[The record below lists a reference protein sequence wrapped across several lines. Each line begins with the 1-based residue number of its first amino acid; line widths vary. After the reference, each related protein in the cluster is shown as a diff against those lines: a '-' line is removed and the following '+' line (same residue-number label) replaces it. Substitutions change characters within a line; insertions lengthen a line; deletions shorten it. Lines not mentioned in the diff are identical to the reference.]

1 MGVLSACKPRRDVLE
16 GELDDAI
23 FAADFGQVINGNA
36 PKVYQDAKTFF
47 QNTHPAKHLKKLVQ
61 MVFQRL
67 ANPNEEGATI
77 RLSTGFG
84 GGKTHTLMALWHL
97 SNHIKDLNLG
107 TELLPAAGR
116 PSQVKAVA
124 VDASKAGVPI
134 FAIHGARQVKS
145 LWGEIFWQLGK
156 EKGLEILG
164 SADDAEGSPSESQLE
179 AVFPSGP
186 VLILLDE
193 LVVYMAKLS
202 DRGQGNLLGFLNSL
216 ASVVKRRHQT
226 MLLITDPA
234 GQVAYAPEAA
244 QLGDALNTAAAKLD
258 DVLGRR
264 VDTDFDP
271 IGPEAPRVIARRLF
285 QKCDPKEDEKF
296 IKAAQKTAALFH
308 SLYQR
313 VSQDHPGN
321 LPTYTTTLDYA
332 RRLEECY
339 PFHPRLLDTAQDR
352 LGALQQFHKSRGVL
366 RLFARIL
373 RDVWEANEDL
383 ELITAGNLNWSSPRI
398 QADLLHRLNKDSFKA
413 AVSADVERHAGELDG
428 GVPHGLHR
436 RVASALLLESLP
448 LHSNSGLDKPDLT
461 LAVLR
466 PQEAGPE
473 PAEALDRLLGE
484 CWHTYPM
491 PGGRGWQFRY
501 EPNVIKLIEE
511 RMPNIPLED
520 AKSRVQAEVQGYFA
534 GPGLKLA
541 AWPTSPQ
548 QVPDTPQMQVALC
561 ESEALAQAV
570 CRYADD
576 TNPEA
581 PMPRRYRNGVAAV
594 TAKADAFQEAVTR
607 ARKVLAA
614 EEIELEHKTGEAYK
628 LLREQL
634 RSLMPTLK
642 RELRLKACQV
652 FNTVV
657 LADKSPYTLVEKYQ
671 VKEETALQKGQGLT
685 QLLSFFQ
692 DKALSYKPTDSLDV
706 DLFVTEIMAKAIP
719 LADNPEV
726 VTTKAVKERFWA
738 APGLKLLRDD
748 AIVRQSILKALQD
761 GKVLVQLS
769 DGLVYDALGYFQPVN
784 GKRHRASGSLTTIA
798 LDEATILTLPHSAT
812 GQEWVK
818 VEPVSPIPGGPGVG
832 VPTPKPPPP
841 GEVTA
846 YNWEDAV
853 QYAAERPL
861 MQLQLRAPNP
871 VTANKLLALAQP
883 LGAAGLS
890 LEVSVEG
897 PLKDGGAMR
906 FLASEVKPTHPAK
919 PLFTAQ
925 TIYNSI
931 YAERV
936 SYEATLSLNFGD
948 GGRQDLQA
956 LLQQAADKAPEE
968 VSLEARFGKP
978 GGGLS

>member
-1 MGVLSACKPRRDVLE
+1 
-16 GELDDAI
+16 
-23 FAADFGQVINGNA
+23 
-36 PKVYQDAKTFF
+36 
-47 QNTHPAKHLKKLVQ
+47 
-61 MVFQRL
+61 
-67 ANPNEEGATI
+67 
-77 RLSTGFG
+77 
-84 GGKTHTLMALWHL
+84 
-97 SNHIKDLNLG
+97 
-107 TELLPAAGR
+107 
-116 PSQVKAVA
+116 
-124 VDASKAGVPI
+124 
-134 FAIHGARQVKS
+134 
-145 LWGEIFWQLGK
+145 
-156 EKGLEILG
+156 
-164 SADDAEGSPSESQLE
+164 
-179 AVFPSGP
+179 
-186 VLILLDE
+186 
-193 LVVYMAKLS
+193 
-202 DRGQGNLLGFLNSL
+202 
-216 ASVVKRRHQT
+216 
-226 MLLITDPA
+226 
-234 GQVAYAPEAA
+234 
-244 QLGDALNTAAAKLD
+244 
-258 DVLGRR
+258 
-264 VDTDFDP
+264 
-271 IGPEAPRVIARRLF
+271 
-285 QKCDPKEDEKF
+285 
-296 IKAAQKTAALFH
+296 
-308 SLYQR
+308 
-313 VSQDHPGN
+313 
-321 LPTYTTTLDYA
+321 
-332 RRLEECY
+332 
-339 PFHPRLLDTAQDR
+339 
-352 LGALQQFHKSRGVL
+352 
-366 RLFARIL
+366 
-373 RDVWEANEDL
+373 
-383 ELITAGNLNWSSPRI
+383 
-398 QADLLHRLNKDSFKA
+398 
-413 AVSADVERHAGELDG
+413 
-428 GVPHGLHR
+428 
-436 RVASALLLESLP
+436 
-448 LHSNSGLDKPDLT
+448 
-461 LAVLR
+461 
-466 PQEAGPE
+466 
-473 PAEALDRLLGE
+473 
-484 CWHTYPM
+484 M

-692 DKALSYKPTDSLDV
+692 DKALSYQPTDSLDV

-769 DGLVYDALGYFQPVN
+769 DGRVYDALGYFQPVN
-784 GKRHRASGSLTTIA
+784 GKRRRVSGSLSTMA
-798 LDEATILTLPHSAT
+798 LDEATLLTLPDSAT

-818 VEPVSPIPGGPGVG
+818 VEPVSPIPGGPDVE
-832 VPTPKPPPP
+832 VPTPKLLPPV
-841 GEVTA
+841 EVTA
-846 YNWEDAV
+846 YNWEDAI
-853 QYAAERPL
+853 QYSAERPL
-861 MQLQLRAPNP
+861 VQLQLRAPNP

-890 LEVSVEG
+890 LEVSVDG

-931 YAERV
+931 DAERV

-968 VSLEARFGKP
+968 VTLEARFGKP
-978 GGGLS
+978 GGGMS

>member
-23 FAADFGQVINGNA
+23 FAADFGQVISGNA
-36 PKVYQDAKTFF
+36 PKVYQEPKTFF

-67 ANPNEEGATI
+67 ANPKEEGATI

-97 SNHIKDLNLG
+97 SNHVKNLELG

-116 PSQVKAVA
+116 PSQVRAVA

-145 LWGEIFWQLGK
+145 LWGEIFYQLGK

-164 SADDAEGSPSESQLE
+164 PADDAEGSPSESQME
-179 AVFPSGP
+179 AVFPTGP

-216 ASVVKRRHQT
+216 AAVVKRRHQT

-234 GQVAYAPEAA
+234 GQAAYAPEAA
-244 QLGDALNTAAAKLD
+244 QLGDALNRAAAKLD

-285 QKCDPKEDEKF
+285 EKVN
-296 IKAAQKTAALFH
+296 IQAAQKTAALFH

-313 VSQDHPGN
+313 VSLDHPGS
-321 LPTYTTTLDYA
+321 LPTYATTMDYA

-339 PFHPRLLDTAQDR
+339 PFSPRLMDTAQDR

-373 RDVWEANEDL
+373 RDVWEAGEDL
-383 ELITAGNLNWSSPRI
+383 EMITAGDINWSSDRI
-398 QADLLHRLNKDSFKA
+398 QGDLLHRLNKDSFMA

-428 GVPHGLHR
+428 GAPHGLHR

-466 PQEAGPE
+466 PEEAGPE
-473 PAEALDRLLGE
+473 PSEALERLLGM

-534 GPGLKLA
+534 GPGLMRVV
-541 AWPTSPQ
+541 AWPSSPQ
-548 QVPDTPQMQVALC
+548 QVLDTAQLQVALC
-561 ESEALAQAV
+561 DSETVAQAV

-576 TNPEA
+576 SNAEA
-581 PMPRRYRNGVAAV
+581 PMPRRFRNGVVAV

-614 EEIELEHKTGEAYK
+614 EDIESEHKTGEPYK

-634 RSLMPTLK
+634 KTLMPTLK
-642 RELRLKACQV
+642 RGLRLRSCQA

-657 LADKSPYTLVEKYQ
+657 LADKGPYSLVEKYQ
-671 VKEETALQKGQGLT
+671 VREETEPVKGQGLN

-692 DKALSYKPTDSLDV
+692 DKTLIYQPTDTLDV
-706 DLFVTEIMAKAIP
+706 DLFVSEIMAKAIP
-719 LADNPEV
+719 LAEDPEV
-726 VTTKAVKERFWA
+726 VTAKAVKERFWA

-748 AIVRQSILKALQD
+748 AIVRQSIVKALQD
-761 GKVLVQLS
+761 GKVLVRLG
-769 DGLVYDALGYFQPVN
+769 DGRVYDVQGYIQPVN
-784 GKRHRASGSLTTIA
+784 GKRRRASGSLTTLT
-798 LDEATILTLPHSAT
+798 LDEATLLTLPDSAT
-812 GQEWVK
+812 GQQWVK
-818 VEPVSPIPGGPGVG
+818 VEPMGPVPGGPGG
-832 VPTPKPPPP
+832 GAPPPPPRPP

-853 QYAAERPL
+853 QYAAARPL
-861 MQLQLRAPNP
+861 VQLQLRVPNP

-883 LGAAGLS
+883 LGAAGLT
-890 LEVSVEG
+890 LDVTVTG
-897 PLKDGGAMR
+897 PLKDGGTMN
-906 FLASEVKPTHPAK
+906 FLAGEVKPTHPAK
-919 PLFTAQ
+919 PLFMAQ

-931 YAERV
+931 DAESV
-936 SYEATLSLNFGD
+936 SYEATLSLNFGE
-948 GGRQDLQA
+948 GGRQAMQA
-956 LLQQAADKAPEE
+956 LLQQAADKAPED

-978 GGGLS
+978 GGGMS

>member
-1 MGVLSACKPRRDVLE
+1 MGVLSACTPRRDVLE

-23 FAADFGQVINGNA
+23 FAADFGHVISGNA

-67 ANPNEEGATI
+67 AHPKEEGATV

-97 SNHIKDLNLG
+97 SNHIQDFELG

-116 PSQVKAVA
+116 PSQVTAAA
-124 VDASKAGVPI
+124 VDARQAGVPI
-134 FAIHGARQVKS
+134 FAIHGARQIKS
-145 LWGEIFWQLGK
+145 LWGEIFHQLGK

-164 SADDAEGSPSESQLE
+164 PADNAEGSPSESQLE
-179 AVFPSGP
+179 AVFPTGP

-216 ASVVKRRHQT
+216 AAVVKRRPQT

-244 QLGDALNTAAAKLD
+244 QLGDALNKAAAKLD

-285 QKCDPKEDEKF
+285 EKVNPP
-296 IKAAQKTAALFH
+296 AAQKTAALFH

-313 VSQDHPGN
+313 VSQDHPGI
-321 LPTYTTTLDYA
+321 LPTFAATMDYA

-339 PFHPRLLDTAQDR
+339 PFHPRLMDTAQDR

-383 ELITAGNLNWSSPRI
+383 ELITAGDLNWSSPRI

-413 AVSADVERHAGELDG
+413 AISADVERHAGELDG

-466 PQEAGPE
+466 PEEAGPE

-501 EPNVIKLIEE
+501 EPNVIKLIGE

-541 AWPTSPQ
+541 AWPSTPQ
-548 QVPDTPQMQVALC
+548 QVPDAPQMQVALC
-561 ESEALAQAV
+561 ESEAIAQAV

-581 PMPRRYRNGVAAV
+581 PMPRRFRNGVAAI
-594 TAKADAFQEAVTR
+594 TAKADAFQEAITR

-634 RSLMPTLK
+634 RSLMPSLK
-642 RELRLKACQV
+642 RDLRLKACQA

-692 DKALSYKPTDSLDV
+692 DKALSYQPTDSLDV
-706 DLFVTEIMAKAIP
+706 DLFVTEIMAKAVP

-726 VTTKAVKERFWA
+726 VTAKAVKERFWA

-761 GKVLVQLS
+761 GKVLVQLP
-769 DGLVYDALGYFQPVN
+769 DGRVYDAQGYLQTVN
-784 GKRHRASGSLTTIA
+784 GKRRRASGSLSTLA
-798 LDEATILTLPHSAT
+798 LDEATLLTRPPSAT

-818 VEPVSPIPGGPGVG
+818 VEPVSPIPGGPDVK

-853 QYAAERPL
+853 QYAGERPL
-861 MQLQLRAPNP
+861 LQLQLRTPNP
-871 VTANKLLALAQP
+871 AAANKLLALAQP

-931 YAERV
+931 DAERV
-936 SYEATLSLNFGD
+936 SYEATLSLSFGD
-948 GGRQDLQA
+948 GGRPAMQS
-956 LLQQAADKAPEE
+956 LLQQAADKTPEE